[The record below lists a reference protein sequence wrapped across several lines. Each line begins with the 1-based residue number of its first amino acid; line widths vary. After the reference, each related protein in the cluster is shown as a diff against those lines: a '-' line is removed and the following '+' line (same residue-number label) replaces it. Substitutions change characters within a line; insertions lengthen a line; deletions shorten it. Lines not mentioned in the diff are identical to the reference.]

1 MENEGGV
8 GGEGVAEEGLGLRD
22 KMETVG
28 KNGLGVNW
36 PVSGDKVKGL
46 FSGVGGRSEP
56 VMERGNEAE
65 GISEEGAENGVAV
78 KAGDAAVGGQRGA
91 GGGDVPGVWV
101 VTVGVRG
108 KSAQG
113 AQGAMIL

>member
-1 MENEGGV
+1 M
-8 GGEGVAEEGLGLRD
+8 
-22 KMETVG
+22 
-28 KNGLGVNW
+28 GVNQ
-36 PVSGDKVKGL
+36 PVSGDEVEGL
-46 FSGVGGRSEP
+46 LSGVGGRSEP

-65 GISEEGAENGVAV
+65 GISKEGAENGVAV

-91 GGGDVPGVWV
+91 CGGEVPGVWV

-108 KSAQG
+108 KSAQW

>member
-1 MENEGGV
+1 
-8 GGEGVAEEGLGLRD
+8 
-22 KMETVG
+22 METVG
-28 KNGLGVNW
+28 KNGLGMNW

-56 VMERGNEAE
+56 AMERGNEAE
-65 GISEEGAENGVAV
+65 GISKEGAENGVAV
-78 KAGDAAVGGQRGA
+78 KAGDAAVGGQGGA
-91 GGGDVPGVWV
+91 SGGDVPGVWV